1 MKSRQQRG
9 LPIFHSESRACCDS
23 LLQTV
28 VRAEKFRLTVARRR
42 RFFTVFPCA
51 ESLVIV
57 YGAVKISRTPLLTRN
72 SLVAPAQNHARAP
85 AGAHLDFQRRFEH
98 LFQHILLIHFRSFS
112 DAQAFAL
119 VQQRDA
125 VGKFRGQI

>member
-9 LPIFHSESRACCDS
+9 LPIFHSESPAFRDS
-23 LLQTV
+23 SLQTV

-57 YGAVKISRTPLLTRN
+57 YGAVKIPHAPLL
-72 SLVAPAQNHARAP
+72 AKK
-85 AGAHLDFQRRFEH
+85 G
-98 LFQHILLIHFRSFS
+98 
-112 DAQAFAL
+112 
-119 VQQRDA
+119 
-125 VGKFRGQI
+125 

>member
-9 LPIFHSESRACCDS
+9 LPIFHSESRARCDS
-23 LLQTV
+23 SLQTV

-57 YGAVKISRTPLLTRN
+57 DGVVKIPRTPLIAKN
-72 SLVAPAQNHARAP
+72 
-85 AGAHLDFQRRFEH
+85 
-98 LFQHILLIHFRSFS
+98 
-112 DAQAFAL
+112 
-119 VQQRDA
+119 
-125 VGKFRGQI
+125 

>member
-9 LPIFHSESRACCDS
+9 LPIIHSESRACCDS

-42 RFFTVFPCA
+42 RSFTVFPCA

-57 YGAVKISRTPLLTRN
+57 DGAVKIPNAPLIAKK
-72 SLVAPAQNHARAP
+72 LVAAAQNHARTP
-85 AGAHLDFQRRFEH
+85 ARAHFHFQWRFEH
-98 LFQHILLIHFRSFS
+98 FFQHILLIHFRGIS
-112 DAQAFAL
+112 DAQALAF
-119 VQQRDA
+119 VQQGDA
-125 VGKFRGQI
+125 VGKFRG

>member
-9 LPIFHSESRACCDS
+9 LPIFRLESPVLRDS
-23 LLQTV
+23 SLQTV

-57 YGAVKISRTPLLTRN
+57 DSAVKIPRTPLVAMK
-72 SLVAPAQNHARAP
+72 LVAPAQNHARTA
-85 AGAHLDFQRRFEH
+85 AGAHLHFERRFEYF
-98 LFQHILLIHFRSFS
+98 FQHILLIHVRGFS

-119 VQQRDA
+119 VQQGDA
-125 VGKFRGQI
+125 VGKFRG

>member
-9 LPIFHSESRACCDS
+9 LPIFHSESLAFRVS
-23 LLQTV
+23 SLQTV

-57 YGAVKISRTPLLTRN
+57 DGAVKIP
-72 SLVAPAQNHARAP
+72 RA
-85 AGAHLDFQRRFEH
+85 AYCQ
-98 LFQHILLIHFRSFS
+98 
-112 DAQAFAL
+112 
-119 VQQRDA
+119 
-125 VGKFRGQI
+125 KN